1 MEAPLFKPLYDV
13 IRIKKKEHDANIKS
27 DIYKKFLQ
35 LKKEAY
41 KNLENKNI
49 KVIIY
54 ENINYE
60 NLKKKKNEKEH
71 ENYNSNSSSNS
82 SFCNEI
88 CNEDI
93 NKYNGKK
100 NIKRDNVSNKNI
112 KRDNVSNKNIMGDKY
127 NDNENNKN
135 NIENDKK
142 EIHDNNIKEGNE
154 KEYIEDVV
162 KEEKKNTKVL
172 GTLKILYNFYVN
184 LFDKLKEDVENI
196 QNNTN
201 HNNIDLFRDI
211 NLYTNYMSMFDI
223 LNICEDLHI
232 IKNFI
237 NSKKECE
244 LIWILTLNYFDNIK
258 ENVFQRY
265 RHKINVTYKRRNT
278 LERQDEKGLQ
288 EATTKNIEQKEI
300 KQIKH
305 DDNNDDKNNDDKHN
319 DDKHNDDKNN
329 DDKHNNDKHNDDKN
343 NDDNN
348 NKNNHNNNNNIKGK
362 KKDTHNEK
370 IKGKRDN
377 SHVQKNNNNSYY
389 NYRYSQDL
397 HNQNSYYTD
406 ENHNIKE
413 YIYDHLH
420 DKENCIMYR
429 KVNFFIFVYILIYI
443 IKTSTRKIQAIKDD
457 IKKVNSFFF
466 FLNLYEKKKTMEILQ
481 NIYKDKY
488 LQFFQ
493 NYKGKEEIEEYR
505 KRKIYRHKFSFYN
518 INKILHDKDDLIKLK
533 NKNMQYDK
541 EGKKKGNHQIV
552 KNENYHIVKGM
563 ENEPENEPEKDKEK
577 EKEKEKENEKEKKHI
592 LNIHNKIKDKE
603 GREKREDVNKYE
615 LTNYIETIDMEEEN
629 INSKFVQ
636 VENKKETFVKD
647 PKKNNGNDENNGNY
661 GSDGNYGNDGNNK
674 NQKNKNSNN
683 SCRSISSSDNHGNH
697 NKNNVLLNQYIFDY
711 IFKNYCYKKKYWKVR
726 DGICVDYGIIKKEK
740 KKFKIDIYNH
750 SKYNINVD
758 IDIDKELPLLVIF
771 KDKLFC
777 INSKYSIYLQIDNNT
792 NVGEKLGCIHVK
804 CKYKNVHEQET
815 FFRIPVY
822 ICLE

>member
-1 MEAPLFKPLYDV
+1 MEAPLFKPIHDV
-13 IRIKKKEHDANIKS
+13 IRIKKKEHDVNIKS
-27 DIYKKFLQ
+27 DIYKKFLE

-41 KNLENKNI
+41 INLENKNI

-54 ENINYE
+54 ENMNYDDI
-60 NLKKKKNEKEH
+60 KKKEKEH
-71 ENYNSNSSSNS
+71 ENYNSKSSNS
-82 SFCNEI
+82 SFCDEK

-93 NKYNGKK
+93 
-100 NIKRDNVSNKNI
+100 NKNI
-112 KRDNVSNKNIMGDKY
+112 KRDNVLKKNIKDDNY
-127 NDNENNKN
+127 NDDENNKN
-135 NIENDKK
+135 NIQND
-142 EIHDNNIKEGNE
+142 E
-154 KEYIEDVV
+154 KEYIDDVV

-211 NLYTNYMSMFDI
+211 NLYTNYISMFDI
-223 LNICEDLHI
+223 LNLCEDLHI

-265 RHKINVTYKRRNT
+265 RHKINVTYKGRST
-278 LERQDEKGLQ
+278 LEGQDEKGLQ
-288 EATTKNIEQKEI
+288 EDTTKNIEKKDI
-300 KQIKH
+300 KQMKQMKQIEH
-305 DDNNDDKNNDDKHN
+305 EDNNDNDDDNNDDDNKNNHN
-319 DDKHNDDKNN
+319 
-329 DDKHNNDKHNDDKN
+329 
-343 NDDNN
+343 NN
-348 NKNNHNNNNNIKGK
+348 NKNNHNNIKDK
-362 KKDTHNEK
+362 KKDTHNGK
-370 IKGKRDN
+370 IKEKSDN
-377 SHVQKNNNNSYY
+377 SYVQKNNNNSYY
-389 NYRYSQDL
+389 NYNYNYSYSQDI
-397 HNQNSYYTD
+397 HNQDTYYTD

-457 IKKVNSFFF
+457 IKKVKSFFF

-493 NYKGKEEIEEYR
+493 NYRGKEEIEEYR
-505 KRKIYRHKFSFYN
+505 KRKIFRHKFSFYN
-518 INKILHDKDDLIKLK
+518 INKILYDKDDLIKLK
-533 NKNMQYDK
+533 NKNIQRDK
-541 EGKKKGNHQIV
+541 EDKKKGNRKIV

-563 ENEPENEPEKDKEK
+563 KNEPQEVKEK
-577 EKEKEKENEKEKKHI
+577 EKEKEPI
-592 LNIHNKIKDKE
+592 LNIHNKIDDEE
-603 GREKREDVNKYE
+603 GKEKREDVNKYE
-615 LTNYIETIDMEEEN
+615 LTNYIETIDMKEEN
-629 INSKFVQ
+629 IKGKFVQ
-636 VENKKETFVKD
+636 EENKKDTIIKD
-647 PKKNNGNDENNGNY
+647 PKKNNENNNE
-661 GSDGNYGNDGNNK
+661 NNE
-674 NQKNKNSNN
+674 NNKNSNS
-683 SCRSISSSDNHGNH
+683 SCCGSSSSDDHGNH

-777 INSKYSIYLQIDNNT
+777 INSKYSIYLQVDNNE

-804 CKYKNVHEQET
+804 CKYKNVHKQET
-815 FFRIPVY
+815 FFKIPVY

>member
-1 MEAPLFKPLYDV
+1 MEAPVFKPIHDV
-13 IRIKKKEHDANIKS
+13 IRIKKKEHDVNIKS
-27 DIYKKFLQ
+27 DIYKKFLE

-41 KNLENKNI
+41 INLENKNI

-54 ENINYE
+54 ENMNYDDI
-60 NLKKKKNEKEH
+60 KKKEKEH
-71 ENYNSNSSSNS
+71 ENYNSKSSNS
-82 SFCNEI
+82 SFCDEK

-93 NKYNGKK
+93 NKNNRKK
-100 NIKRDNVSNKNI
+100 NIKRDNVSKKNI
-112 KRDNVSNKNIMGDKY
+112 KDDNN
-127 NDNENNKN
+127 NDDENNKN
-135 NIENDKK
+135 NIQNNKQ
-142 EIHDNNIKEGNE
+142 EIHDNNIKEGDE
-154 KEYIEDVV
+154 KEYIDDVV
-162 KEEKKNTKVL
+162 KEEKKNRKVL

-211 NLYTNYMSMFDI
+211 NLYTNYISMFDI
-223 LNICEDLHI
+223 LNLCEDLHI

-265 RHKINVTYKRRNT
+265 RHKINVTYKRRST
-278 LERQDEKGLQ
+278 LEGHDEKGLQ
-288 EATTKNIEQKEI
+288 EDTTKNIEQKDI

-305 DDNNDDKNNDDKHN
+305 EDNNGNDNDNDD
-319 DDKHNDDKNN
+319 DD
-329 DDKHNNDKHNDDKN
+329 
-343 NDDNN
+343 N
-348 NKNNHNNNNNIKGK
+348 NKNNHNNNNNNNNIKNK

-370 IKGKRDN
+370 IKTNCDN
-377 SHVQKNNNNSYY
+377 SYLQKNNNNSYY
-389 NYRYSQDL
+389 NCNYNYSYSQDI
-397 HNQNSYYTD
+397 HNQDTYYRD

-413 YIYDHLH
+413 YIYDNLH

-457 IKKVNSFFF
+457 IKKVKSFFF

-493 NYKGKEEIEEYR
+493 NYRGKEEIEEYR
-505 KRKIYRHKFSFYN
+505 KRKIFRHKFSFYN
-518 INKILHDKDDLIKLK
+518 INKILYDKDDLIKLK
-533 NKNMQYDK
+533 NKNMQHDK
-541 EGKKKGNHQIV
+541 EDKKKGNRQIV
-552 KNENYHIVKGM
+552 KNENYYIVKGM
-563 ENEPENEPEKDKEK
+563 KNEPEEVKEKETKKETEKEK
-577 EKEKEKENEKEKKHI
+577 EKEKEKENEKEKEPI
-592 LNIHNKIKDKE
+592 LNIHNKIDDQE
-603 GREKREDVNKYE
+603 GKEKREDVNKYE
-615 LTNYIETIDMEEEN
+615 LTNYIETIDMKEEN
-629 INSKFVQ
+629 IKGKFVQ
-636 VENKKETFVKD
+636 EENKKDTFVKD
-647 PKKNNGNDENNGNY
+647 PKKNDENN
-661 GSDGNYGNDGNNK
+661 NN
-674 NQKNKNSNN
+674 NNNNNNPKNKNTN
-683 SCRSISSSDNHGNH
+683 SSCCSSSSSDDHGNH

-777 INSKYSIYLQIDNNT
+777 INSKYSIYLQVDNNE

-804 CKYKNVHEQET
+804 CKYKNVHKQET
-815 FFRIPVY
+815 FFKIPVY